1 MPMPM
6 RSGVAGAGVA
16 MRRFCHGRSDDLEA
30 VRVGIARL
38 DGDGVEAGDAR
49 PALDR
54 GHDAG
59 VVADPGLR
67 LDAPFEEAAD
77 DALVDEAVAD
87 PQPALGVELG
97 HACRGAGAAGAR
109 SEEHPSEL

>member
-49 PALDR
+49 PALDGR
-54 GHDAG
+54 HDAPISTYG
-59 VVADPGLR
+59 VVADPRLR
-67 LDAPFEEAAD
+67 LDAPFEKTVD
-77 DALVDEAVAD
+77 DALVDERID
-87 PQPALGVELG
+87 HPEPALGVRLEMG
-97 HACRGAGAAGAR
+97 RGCGGG
-109 SEEHPSEL
+109 